1 MLLKGGAARNAA
13 TILQNN
19 ISRMNENS
27 GRLKAL
33 YLPYVGIIVSI
44 MFTVGLS
51 NINDWFK
58 VYIHRL
64 WFGGIMVGLLLI
76 SAIVFVLLDWKYLSV
91 ERKFRHMYTELA
103 TKYPDEIYDIS
114 AELHKTELHKKSKN
128 KLGLFFYKIGGW
140 SILPYYTS
148 FVALITVAY
157 FVTVQLTIH

>member
-33 YLPYVGIIVSI
+33 YLPFVGIIVSV

-76 SAIVFVLLDWKYLSV
+76 SAIIFVLLDWKYLSL
-91 ERKFRHMYTELA
+91 ERKFRDMYKKLA
-103 TKYPDEIYDIS
+103 EQYSGEIYDIS
-114 AELHKTELHKKSKN
+114 AELHKKSKN
-128 KLGLFFYKIGGW
+128 KLESFFYKIGGW
-140 SILPYYTS
+140 SVLPYYTS

-157 FVTVQLTIH
+157 FVTVQLTIC

>member
-1 MLLKGGAARNAA
+1 MKSPSSKAVIDAA

-33 YLPYVGIIVSI
+33 YLPYISIIVSV

-58 VYIHRL
+58 VYMHRL
-64 WFGGIMVGLLLI
+64 WFGGIMVMILI
-76 SAIVFVLLDWKYLSV
+76 LSAIIFALLDWKYLSL
-91 ERKFRHMYTELA
+91 ERKFRDMYKELA
-103 TKYPDEIYDIS
+103 KGYPDEIYDIS
-114 AELHKTELHKKSKN
+114 AKLHKKSKN

-148 FVALITVAY
+148 FVVLITIAY
-157 FVTVQLTIH
+157 FVTVYLTIC

>member
-33 YLPYVGIIVSI
+33 YLPFVGIIVSV

-76 SAIVFVLLDWKYLSV
+76 SAIIFVLLDWKYLSL
-91 ERKFRHMYTELA
+91 ERKFRDMYKKLA
-103 TKYPDEIYDIS
+103 EEYSDEIYDIS
-114 AELHKTELHKKSKN
+114 VELYKKSKN

-140 SILPYYTS
+140 SVLPYYTS

-157 FVTVQLTIH
+157 FVTVQLTIC

>member
-33 YLPYVGIIVSI
+33 YLPYVGIIVSV

-76 SAIVFVLLDWKYLSV
+76 SAIIFALLDWKYLSL
-91 ERKFRHMYTELA
+91 ERKFRDMYKKLA
-103 TKYPDEIYDIS
+103 EEYPDKIYDIS
-114 AELHKTELHKKSKN
+114 AGLHKKSKN
-128 KLGLFFYKIGGW
+128 KLELFFYKIGGW

>member
-1 MLLKGGAARNAA
+1 MLLKDEAVRNTAV
-13 TILQNN
+13 ILQNN

-33 YLPYVGIIVSI
+33 YLPYVGIIVSV

-64 WFGGIMVGLLLI
+64 WFGGIMVGLLFI
-76 SAIVFVLLDWKYLSV
+76 SAIVFVLLDWKYLSL
-91 ERKFRHMYTELA
+91 ERKFRHIYTELA
-103 TKYPDEIYDIS
+103 IKYPDEIYDIS
-114 AELHKTELHKKSKN
+114 TELHKTELHKKSKN

-148 FVALITVAY
+148 FVVLITAAY

>member
-1 MLLKGGAARNAA
+1 MLLKDEAVRNTAV
-13 TILQNN
+13 ILQNN

-33 YLPYVGIIVSI
+33 YLPYVGIIVSV

-76 SAIVFVLLDWKYLSV
+76 SAIVFVLLDWKYLSL

-103 TKYPDEIYDIS
+103 TEYPDEIYDIS
-114 AELHKTELHKKSKN
+114 AELHKESKN

-140 SILPYYTS
+140 SILPYYIS

>member
-33 YLPYVGIIVSI
+33 YLPFVGIIVSV

-76 SAIVFVLLDWKYLSV
+76 SAIIFVLLDWKYLSL
-91 ERKFRHMYTELA
+91 ERKFRDMYKKLA
-103 TKYPDEIYDIS
+103 EEYSDEIYDIS
-114 AELHKTELHKKSKN
+114 VGLYKKSKN

-140 SILPYYTS
+140 SVLPYYTS

-157 FVTVQLTIH
+157 FVTVQLTIC

>member
-1 MLLKGGAARNAA
+1 MGGLTNDAARNTAA
-13 TILQNN
+13 ILQSN

-33 YLPYVGIIVSI
+33 YLPYVGIIVSV

-76 SAIVFVLLDWKYLSV
+76 SAIVFVLLDWKYLSL

-103 TKYPDEIYDIS
+103 REYPDEIYDIS
-114 AELHKTELHKKSKN
+114 AELHKESKN
-128 KLGLFFYKIGGW
+128 KLRLFFYKIGGW
-140 SILPYYTS
+140 STVPYYFS
-148 FVALITVAY
+148 FVILIIVAY